1 MNFSKLAFAIL
12 LGSASFGTAQKAGK
26 ATTSLDAGKS
36 GKATTGKA
44 GKATTGKANKATN
57 QPTSQPTSR
66 PTDRPTGG
74 RLRK

>member
-44 GKATTGKANKATN
+44 GKATTR
-57 QPTSQPTSR
+57 QPTSQPTN
-66 PTDRPTGG
+66 RPTGRPTG
-74 RLRK
+74 VGKARKAN

>member
-44 GKATTGKANKATN
+44 NKATLLA
-57 QPTSQPTSR
+57 TEL
-66 PTDRPTGG
+66 PTGP
-74 RLRK
+74 LR